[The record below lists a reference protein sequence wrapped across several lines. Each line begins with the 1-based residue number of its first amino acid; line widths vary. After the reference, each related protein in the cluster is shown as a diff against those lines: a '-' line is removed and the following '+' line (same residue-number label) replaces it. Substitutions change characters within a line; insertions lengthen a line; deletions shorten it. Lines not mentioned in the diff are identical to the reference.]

1 MARARSGVV
10 GRPQLL
16 TRRVPLARPL
26 VGEREEEL
34 VLEVLRSRRL
44 ALGPMIDRFER
55 ALAERVGSPY
65 VAAVSSGTAGL
76 HLCVR
81 LAGLGPGDEA
91 VTSSFSFVASANCLL
106 YEGAMPVFADVDPQT
121 LNLDPEAA
129 EAAITPRTK
138 AIVAVDIFGYP
149 CELDP
154 LRELADRHGLA
165 LIEDACEAL
174 GASYRGRPLG
184 SHPHPAVFA
193 FYPNKQMTTGEG
205 GAVAVSSEEEWRLV
219 KSLANQG
226 RADSGGW
233 LEHAR
238 FGYNYRLD
246 DLSAALGVAQLEK
259 LDELL
264 ARRAEAAGRYA
275 ELLRAVEGVEPPLAD
290 DDDHRRSWF
299 VYPVRLAP
307 EVDRE
312 RVIARL
318 AERGVATSRYLPS
331 IHLQPY
337 MRERFGYREG
347 MLPVSEEASRRMLAL
362 PFYPEIGEDDQAYVV
377 SELEAALDA

>member
-1 MARARSGVV
+1 VR
-10 GRPQLL
+10 Q
-16 TRRVPLARPL
+16 VPLSLPL
-26 VGEREEEL
+26 VGEREEAY
-34 VLEVLRSRRL
+34 VLEALRSRRL
-44 ALGPMIDRFER
+44 ALGPMIDRFEH
-55 ALAERVGSPY
+55 ALAEVTGAPF

-91 VTSSFSFVASANCLL
+91 ITSPFSFVASANCVL
-106 YEGAMPVFADVDPQT
+106 YEGATPVFADIDPQT
-121 LNLDPEAA
+121 LNLDPAA
-129 EAAITPRTK
+129 VADAITPRTK

-149 CELDP
+149 CELEP
-154 LRELADRHGLA
+154 LRELAEQHGLA

-174 GASYRGRPLG
+174 GAEYRGQRIG
-184 SHPHPAVFA
+184 SFSHPAVFG
-193 FYPNKQMTTGEG
+193 FYPNKQVTTGEG
-205 GAVAVSSEEEWRLV
+205 GALAVGTEDEWRLV

-246 DLSAALGVAQLEK
+246 DLSAAVGLAQVER

-264 ARRAEAAGRYA
+264 SRRAEAAGRYA
-275 ELLRAVEGVEPPLAD
+275 EHLPAIPDVEPPLAND
-290 DDDHRRSWF
+290 PEHRRSWF
-299 VYPVRLAP
+299 VYPVRLP
-307 EVDRE
+307 EGVDRE
-312 RVIARL
+312 RIIDRL
-318 AERGVATSRYLPS
+318 EGRGVATSRYLPS

-337 MRERFGYREG
+337 MRERFGYRDG

-362 PFYPEIGEDDQAYVV
+362 PFYPEITPEDQEYVV
-377 SELEAALDA
+377 RELAAAVDGS

>member
-1 MARARSGVV
+1 MPGE
-10 GRPQLL
+10 P
-16 TRRVPLARPL
+16 VPLSMPSIGA
-26 VGEREEEL
+26 REEEL
-34 VLEVLRSRRL
+34 VLEVLRSGRL
-44 ALGPMIDRFER
+44 ALGPMIDRFEA
-55 ALAERVGSPY
+55 ALAERVEAPY

-91 VTSSFSFVASANCLL
+91 ITSPFSFVASANCILF
-106 YEGAMPVFADVDPQT
+106 EGASPVFADVDPNT
-121 LNLDPEAA
+121 LNLDPDAVAA
-129 EAAITPRTK
+129 TITPRTK

-149 CELDP
+149 SELDE
-154 LRELADRHGLA
+154 LRALAAQHGLA

-174 GASYRGRPLG
+174 GARYRGRPLG
-184 SHPHPAVFA
+184 SYPHPAVFA
-193 FYPNKQMTTGEG
+193 FYPNKQVTTGEG
-205 GAVAVSSEEEWRLV
+205 GAVAVQTEEEWRLL

-246 DLSAALGVAQLEK
+246 DLSAAVGLAQLER
-259 LDELL
+259 LDEIL
-264 ARRAEAAGRYA
+264 ALRSAVAARYA
-275 ELLRAVEGVEPPLAD
+275 ELLSSIDGVETLLAD

-307 EVDRE
+307 EIDRE

-318 AERGVATSRYLPS
+318 ADRGIATSRYLPS
-331 IHLQPY
+331 IHLQAY

-347 MLPVSEEASRRMLAL
+347 AFPVSEEASRRLLSL
-362 PFYPEIGEDDQAYVV
+362 PFFTEITAAQQERVAV
-377 SELEAALDA
+377 ELAAALR